1 DATLGAEAAGTLTYL
16 APLGAF
22 VRAGATV
29 AQVNPSLAQAQVA
42 QAQAAVEGAEAQQ
55 RAAQA
60 QLELAQDQYDRQE
73 PLYRDSIISA
83 LEFQGVQ
90 TQLASARAQ
99 VAQAA
104 AGVAQANAAL
114 RQARTA
120 LGNTRIAAPFSG
132 TVEAH
137 LVERGETVAPG
148 TPVVRVVSGAGLQVA
163 AGVPERYAGDIEV
176 GTPVRI
182 RPNAYDGEPL
192 GGRVTFVGR
201 AVDPQSRTLPIEVAL
216 SNVEAPLRPEMVVS
230 LQVSRAVLEDVIAL
244 PLGAILRDERGPSV
258 FVAREDTTGLV
269 ARYQPVELGPTSGGR
284 VVVTAGLEPG
294 DRVLVAGQT
303 TVADGDRIRI
313 AEQHAGQVLPT
324 ALTD

>member
-1 DATLGAEAAGTLTYL
+1 
-16 APLGAF
+16 
-22 VRAGATV
+22 
-29 AQVNPSLAQAQVA
+29 
-42 QAQAAVEGAEAQQ
+42 
-55 RAAQA
+55 
-60 QLELAQDQYDRQE
+60 
-73 PLYRDSIISA
+73 
-83 LEFQGVQ
+83 
-90 TQLASARAQ
+90 
-99 VAQAA
+99 
-104 AGVAQANAAL
+104 
-114 RQARTA
+114 
-120 LGNTRIAAPFSG
+120 
-132 TVEAH
+132 
-137 LVERGETVAPG
+137 
-148 TPVVRVVSGAGLQVA
+148 
-163 AGVPERYAGDIEV
+163 
-176 GTPVRI
+176 TPVRI

-201 AVDPQSRTLPIEVAL
+201 AVDPQSRTFPIEVAL

-324 ALTD
+324 ALTDRAPPCVSRRASPHPYAPRTTSHAMKINNLAIQNRVAVVVLTVLLSIIG